1 MGLFKL
7 RAWDKLNKE
16 MWMEITPS
24 SNYFYIG
31 NEHCS
36 ITDFSEGHIEEN
48 VSFMISSGVKDSKGV
63 EVYEGDIV
71 QLSEGHIVEIIFQ
84 DGGLGWNGLWDGD
97 FIGLAGH
104 RYLTELKGRMKVI
117 GNKYQNPELL
127 SA

>member
-24 SNYFYIG
+24 SNDFYIG
-31 NEHCS
+31 KDRYS
-36 ITDFSEGHIEEN
+36 ITDFSEKHIEEN
-48 VSFMISSGVKDSKGV
+48 VTYMISSSVIDSKGV

-71 QLSEGHIVEIIFQ
+71 QLSEGHIVEIIYGE
-84 DGGLGWNGLWDGD
+84 GGLGWEGMFDGD

-104 RYLTELKGRMKVI
+104 RYLSKIKKRMIVL
-117 GNKYQNPELL
+117 GNKFENPELL